1 MYSYILHVICDFSRP
16 NTQCF
21 LLLEESFPYMGG
33 VVSHTLETRRQRR
46 IANYGTYRL
55 LLFGLEGSGKTSI
68 LNYIKTNDCGVTEP
82 TALFNVESLAL
93 SGSLNVSI
101 RDFGGRAEYRGQ
113 WARSIEGGD
122 AVLYTVDSGDTQR
135 IEESKLELDKLLDKI
150 TSHKIPLLILANKQ
164 DLPTALPVDEIRS
177 LFSGQLSNQVTG
189 LSGVYPTSAVSG
201 EGIEGLLVGMKR
213 YFKKM

>member
-1 MYSYILHVICDFSRP
+1 MYCILYHVYNLRFSP
-16 NTQCF
+16 LTQCF
-21 LLLEESFPYMGG
+21 LLIEESYPYMGG
-33 VVSHTLETRRQRR
+33 VISHTLETRRQRM

-122 AVLYTVDSGDTQR
+122 AVLYTVDSSDTQR
-135 IEESKLELDKLLDKI
+135 IEESRLELDKLLDKI
-150 TSHKIPLLILANKQ
+150 TYHKIPLLILANKQ
-164 DLPTALPVDEIRS
+164 DLSTALPVDEIRS
-177 LFSGQLSNQVTG
+177 LFSDQLANQVTR